1 MGELLMGERGAE
13 YGGGWRIVRNLGDTG
28 CSPESVGIVFDFVG
42 KLVVSVGLAELD
54 GWLCPLSPFTF
65 SSALFHVRPVGSGSS
80 GIVANFFRTCLS
92 AGRRIGLLRNIF
104 MPESIH
110 SLTLLSSEKAVNAM
124 IGAE

>member
-1 MGELLMGERGAE
+1 MGERGGE
-13 YGGGWRIVRNLGDTG
+13 YGGGWRVVRIWGDAG

-42 KLVVSVGLAELD
+42 KSVTSVGFSGLD

-65 SSALFHVRPVGSGSS
+65 FSALFHVRSVGSGSS
-80 GIVANFFRTCLS
+80 GIVANLFRACLS
-92 AGRRIGLLRNIF
+92 AGRRMGLLRNIF